1 MLRFMFA
8 ADFACVLAL
17 ILLAASSEDPA
28 PVTVH
33 NAVEFRAAVS
43 AAKPGAQINVASGVY
58 EGGFAFVN
66 LRGSEHHPIVIAGA
80 DDANPP
86 VFRGGA
92 CGIQLSD
99 PEYVRLE
106 DLVFEKQTGN
116 GLNIDDG
123 GSMESPAHHVVLLN
137 LTVRDIGPKGNC
149 DGIKLSGADNFVLEG
164 CTIERWGDGGSA
176 IDMVGCRRGML
187 RKCVFK
193 NPHDVACATGVQAK
207 GGSRDIGIQRC
218 RFENAGSRAVNIGG
232 STGLEYFRP
241 PIASWTEP
249 RFEALDIFVDGNTF
263 IGSDTPIAFVGAD
276 GAFVRFNT
284 IYLPNRWA
292 MRILQE
298 TRAENF
304 VPCRGGEF
312 SDNLVVFRSEHWSEG
327 GVNCG
332 PGTEPKSFRFERN
345 VWSCID
351 DLARTR
357 AAVRLPAEEVGGVY
371 GVDPLFKDAAK
382 GDLTL
387 QAGSP
392 AAMAGADAFRD

>member
-1 MLRFMFA
+1 MHPA
-8 ADFACVLAL
+8 AFTWVLSL
-17 ILLAASSEDPA
+17 SLQAAAGDDPA

-33 NAVEFRAAVS
+33 DAAEFRAALS
-43 AAKPGAQINVASGVY
+43 AAKPGARINVAPGIY
-58 EGGFAFVN
+58 EGGFTFVN
-66 LRGSEHHPIVIAGA
+66 LRGTEQHSIVISGA
-80 DDANPP
+80 DPAHPP
-86 VFRGGA
+86 VFRGGSS
-92 CGIQLSD
+92 GIQLSD
-99 PEYVRLE
+99 PEYVQLQ

-123 GSMESPAHHVVLLN
+123 GSMESPALHVVLLR

-164 CTIERWGDGGSA
+164 CTVERWGEGGSA
-176 IDMVGCRRGML
+176 VDMVGCRRGIL
-187 RKCVFK
+187 RGCVFR
-193 NPHDVACATGVQAK
+193 NPLDVVCANGVQAK
-207 GGSRDIGIQRC
+207 GGSRDIGIERC

-241 PIASWTEP
+241 PISSWTEP

-263 IGSDTPIAFVGAD
+263 IGSDAPVAFVGAD
-276 GAFVRFNT
+276 SAFVRFNT
-284 IYLPNRWA
+284 IYLPKRWA

-298 TRAENF
+298 TREEDF
-304 VPCRGGEF
+304 VPCRAGEF
-312 SDNLVVFRSEHWSEG
+312 SDNLVVFRSDSWSEG

-351 DLARTR
+351 DLPRTR
-357 AAVRLPAEEVGGVY
+357 AAVRLPADEVGGVY

-387 QAGSP
+387 REGSP
-392 AAMAGADAFRD
+392 AAMAGADAFKD